1 MDHHLDISEYSLN
14 EMFALFKIPS
24 KTKITIEH
32 MKQAKK
38 ITLQMHPDKSK
49 LPDSYFLFYKK
60 AYEIIF
66 TYYENQNKTNQIVPT
81 DKEIKYEH
89 LAEDINEK
97 EIAKQ
102 IQKRTAEKNFNQ
114 NFNTLFEENMRE
126 KPDPTKNEWFTK
138 EEALYQ
144 DIGVVKTVG
153 QMNASLEKIKEKT
166 NAMSVYR
173 GVQMLNSGR
182 NGASNLYG
190 DEEEYISTDPF
201 SKLKYEDLRKVHK
214 DQTVFSVSEKDFAK
228 VKTYDSVDQYRKT
241 REQGY
246 APLEKVEAE
255 NMLRN
260 REKDM
265 QEKIMQKQYQ
275 SDLRT
280 LENIEKSKKVQATF
294 LRLGR

>member
-1 MDHHLDISEYSLN
+1 MNHHLDISEYSLDDIFN
-14 EMFALFKIPS
+14 LFKIPS
-24 KTKITIEH
+24 KTKITMEH

-38 ITLQMHPDKSK
+38 ITLQMHPDKSH
-49 LPDSYFLFYKK
+49 LSDAYFLFYKK

-66 TYYENQNKTNQIVPT
+66 TYYENQNKISQVVPT
-81 DKEIKYEH
+81 DQEIKYEH

-97 EIAKQ
+97 EIARQ
-102 IQKRTAEKNFNQ
+102 IGKRTAEKNFNQ
-114 NFNTLFEENMRE
+114 NFNALFEENMRE

-138 EEALYQ
+138 EEALFQ
-144 DIGVVKTVG
+144 DIGVVKSVA
-153 QMNASLEKIKEKT
+153 QMNTSIEKIKEKS

-182 NGASNLYG
+182 NGGSNLYG
-190 DEEEYISTDPF
+190 DDDEYISTDPF

-214 DQTVFSVSEKDFAK
+214 DQTVFSVSEKDLAK
-228 VKTYDSVDQYRKT
+228 VKTYTSVDQYQQS

-246 APLEKVEAE
+246 APLEKIEAE
-255 NMLRN
+255 NILRN
-260 REKDM
+260 REKEM

-275 SDLRT
+275 SDLKT

-294 LRLGR
+294 LRIGR

>member
-1 MDHHLDISEYSLN
+1 MNHYLDIQDYSLN
-14 EMFALFKIPS
+14 EIFNLFKIPS
-24 KTKITIEH
+24 KTHITTEH
-32 MKQAKK
+32 IKQAKK
-38 ITLQMHPDKSK
+38 ITLQMHPDKSR

-60 AYEIIF
+60 AFEIIA
-66 TYYENQNKTNQIVPT
+66 TYYENQNKTEQYVPT
-81 DKEIKYEH
+81 EHEIKYEH

-102 IQKRTAEKNFNQ
+102 IQKKTAEKNFQ
-114 NFNTLFEENMRE
+114 KTFNALFEENMRE
-126 KPDPTKNEWFTK
+126 KIDSTKNDWFTN
-138 EEALYQ
+138 EEALFK

-153 QMNASLEKIKEKT
+153 QMNASLEKIKEKN

-182 NGASNLYG
+182 NGANLYG

-214 DQTVFSVSEKDFAK
+214 DQTVFSVSEKDMAK
-228 VKTYDSVDQYRKT
+228 VKTYDSVDHYQKT

-260 REKDM
+260 REKEM
-265 QEKIMQKQYQ
+265 QEKIMHKQYQ

-280 LENIEKSKKVQATF
+280 LENIEKSKIVHATF